1 MKTSI
6 ALKANHMRPT
16 FLSTPLRYFL
26 VVAQLGSVS
35 AAAEQLHVAASAI
48 SRQLT
53 KLEGSLGLALFERKQ
68 RGMAL
73 TSAGLQLAAQLRS
86 AAEEVDRLIDQ
97 VQGVVQQRNQQVRVA
112 CTEGFAPGFMPGVMN
127 HFRQQVPDV
136 QFRLIV
142 AHPRE
147 VTSLVLRGQVDMAI
161 KYSVAPERGLHA
173 HLSVLAP
180 VQAIMRPDHPLA
192 RRRQLRV
199 ADVVRYPLV
208 MPTTGNTG
216 RDLFDLSCSIQGL
229 HYRVKVESNF
239 SSALL
244 SLVIDKDLLL
254 AGELTVS
261 HLLKSGNMVAVPF
274 ADGEMQQRRLQL
286 LTAEGVVASPV
297 VQAFIDC
304 VQAEIQSG
312 KT

>member
-1 MKTSI
+1 
-6 ALKANHMRPT
+6 MRPA

-48 SRQLT
+48 SRQLS

-73 TSAGLQLAAQLRS
+73 TAAGVQLATQLRA

-97 VQGVVQQRNQQVRVA
+97 VQGVVEQRIRQVRIA

-127 HFRQQVPDV
+127 RFRQHMPDV
-136 QFRLIV
+136 QFQLTV
-142 AHPRE
+142 AHPKE
-147 VTSLVLRGQVDMAI
+147 VTSLVLRGQADLAI

-180 VQAIMRPDHPLA
+180 VQAIMLPEHPLA
-192 RRRQLRV
+192 RRKQLRI

-216 RDLFDLSCSIQGL
+216 RDLFDLSCSTQGL
-229 HYRVKVESNF
+229 HYQVKVESNF

-244 SLVIDKDLLL
+244 SLVIDQDLLL
-254 AGELTVS
+254 AAEITVA
-261 HLLKSGNMVAVPF
+261 HLLKSGQMVAVPF
-274 ADGEMQQRRLQL
+274 AEGEMQQRRLQV
-286 LTAEGVVASPV
+286 LTAEGVVTGPV

-304 VQAEIQSG
+304 VHADIAAR
-312 KT
+312 TI

>member
-1 MKTSI
+1 
-6 ALKANHMRPT
+6 MRPA

-48 SRQLT
+48 SRQLS
-53 KLEGSLGLALFERKQ
+53 KLEDSLGLVLFERKQ

-73 TSAGLQLAAQLRS
+73 TAAGVQLATQLRA

-97 VQGVVQQRNQQVRVA
+97 VQGVVQQRSRQVRVA

-127 HFRQQVPDV
+127 HFRQQMPDV
-136 QFRLIV
+136 QFQLTV
-142 AHPRE
+142 AHPKE
-147 VTSLVLRGQVDMAI
+147 VTSLVLRGQADLAI

-180 VQAIMRPDHPLA
+180 VQAIVLPDHPLA
-192 RRRQLRV
+192 RRKSLRI

-229 HYRVKVESNF
+229 HYQVKVESNF

-244 SLVIDKDLLL
+244 SLVIDQDVLL
-254 AGELTVS
+254 AAEITVA
-261 HLLKSGNMVAVPF
+261 HLLKSGHMVAVPF
-274 ADGEMQQRRLQL
+274 ADGEMQQRRLQM
-286 LTAEGVVASPV
+286 LTAEGVVASPA
-297 VQAFIDC
+297 VQAFMEC
-304 VQAEIQSG
+304 VQAAIASG
-312 KT
+312 GA